1 VLDLDGWCGG
11 RSWSGLYFREARHLS
26 LARLELFGEELVAGS
41 LAEGPR
47 AIESSFLYPP
57 VEITGGGGSG
67 SGGSS
72 RRHGVLA
79 HGLDLAAR
87 WRVRPA
93 SLEASVWITNRWQ
106 DEVEVP
112 AAWRLGADFA
122 DLQQALGGAKGFGAR
137 VAATDGGVDFN

>member
-1 VLDLDGWCGG
+1 
-11 RSWSGLYFREARHLS
+11 
-26 LARLELFGEELVAGS
+26 
-41 LAEGPR
+41 
-47 AIESSFLYPP
+47 
-57 VEITGGGGSG
+57 
-67 SGGSS
+67 
-72 RRHGVLA
+72 VLA

-137 VAATDGGVDFN
+137 VAATDGGVDFT